1 MPSNRPSL
9 SLLLAVYEWLHPM
22 IVQAVRLDQVNDI
35 ELVGLV
41 FARVARAEV
50 EPLAKLLGT
59 TMVKLEF

>member
-1 MPSNRPSL
+1 MPADRPSL

-41 FARVARAEV
+41 FARVA
-50 EPLAKLLGT
+50 
-59 TMVKLEF
+59 

>member
-1 MPSNRPSL
+1 
-9 SLLLAVYEWLHPM
+9 M